1 MRVLQHLR
9 QIPAACTLLAG
20 ILVSAQA
27 QQPLSLD
34 QLLSQIEVN
43 TERYSATVPSFI
55 CNEHVLS
62 QEVHE
67 GKIKRETTV
76 DAVFSVTRSTAKAN
90 TLEESR
96 EIKLIDGKPAA
107 SKKMTM
113 PLSFSG
119 GFSGALYK
127 FLSSDHRSCFEY
139 AADASTQPPKGTA
152 AFTFVTKP
160 TAAKDTSCKSIQPGT
175 TGKFTVDTT
184 SMQVTHIERTVQN
197 PVGKDQTVLGTA
209 AVDYAPVVLNGKSFW
224 LPTTITAFTTE
235 TSKTNSVRFAARYN
249 DYHRFAATATI
260 LPADK

>member
-1 MRVLQHLR
+1 MRMLQRLS
-9 QIPAACTLLAG
+9 QIPAASTLVAG

-27 QQPLSLD
+27 QDPLSLD
-34 QLLSQIEVN
+34 QLLSQVPVN

-55 CNEHVLS
+55 CNEHILS

-76 DAVFSVTRSTAKAN
+76 DAVFSVTRPAAKAN

-107 SKKMTM
+107 TKVMTL
-113 PLSFSG
+113 PLSF
-119 GFSGALYK
+119 
-127 FLSSDHRSCFEY
+127 SDHRSCFEY
-139 AADASTQPPKGTA
+139 AADASTKLPKGTA
-152 AFTFVTKP
+152 AFTFVAKP
-160 TAAKDTSCKSIQPGT
+160 AAAEDTSCASIQPGT

-197 PVGKDQTVLGTA
+197 SVGKDQTVLGTA
-209 AVDYAPVVLNGKSFW
+209 AVDYGPVVLNGKSFW
-224 LPTTITAFTTE
+224 LPTTIIAFTTE

>member
-1 MRVLQHLR
+1 MPQRLR
-9 QIPAACTLLAG
+9 QIFAACTLLAG
-20 ILVSAQA
+20 TLVSAQA

-160 TAAKDTSCKSIQPGT
+160 TAAKDTSCASIQPGT

-184 SMQVTHIERTVQN
+184 SMQVTHIERTVQKSRRQGSDCTRHGSCRLC
-197 PVGKDQTVLGTA
+197 PRCSQRQVLL
-209 AVDYAPVVLNGKSFW
+209 APHYHHCLHHRDFEDKQRSFRCS
-224 LPTTITAFTTE
+224 LQRLSSLRGDRHHPP
-235 TSKTNSVRFAARYN
+235 SR
-249 DYHRFAATATI
+249 
-260 LPADK
+260 